1 MNISELC
8 VLNLQILTLLVV
20 RFIDHNSCGP
30 LATRKSCNV
39 QWIPWMAMDG
49 NGWQWMAMA
58 SMDGKLL
65 SIFLFKNFGIY
76 WLLQASL
83 IDCHFQVSASRLSN
97 IHRELTVQHQKD
109 FWHLPEQSCHVR
121 ERSLRWGGLTHRTGA
136 KGIARGIAALLENL
150 AETKRAKPWSLRRKP
165 GSWDSHPVHNECI
178 CCMQSYLPKKTL
190 CQHAASSL
198 PVWQCQASKTTKI
211 NINDTSQ
218 VQCTENKTKRKQMSC
233 RSAQD
238 QNMQGVPGAF
248 GML

>member
-1 MNISELC
+1 
-8 VLNLQILTLLVV
+8 
-20 RFIDHNSCGP
+20 
-30 LATRKSCNV
+30 
-39 QWIPWMAMDG
+39 
-49 NGWQWMAMA
+49 MA

-65 SIFLFKNFGIY
+65 SIFLFKNFGIS

-83 IDCHFQVSASRLSN
+83 IDWHFQVSASRLSN

-121 ERSLRWGGLTHRTGA
+121 ERSLRWGGLTHPTGA

-150 AETKRAKPWSLRRKP
+150 AGTKRTKPWSLRRKP
-165 GSWDSHPVHNECI
+165 GSWDSHPVHNGCI

-233 RSAQD
+233 RIESLDKLTVLRIKTCRGFLVPLACFELRPESKLKQ
-238 QNMQGVPGAF
+238 QQQGMYRCICLQFEVGQVCWQVNCCKTN
-248 GML
+248 